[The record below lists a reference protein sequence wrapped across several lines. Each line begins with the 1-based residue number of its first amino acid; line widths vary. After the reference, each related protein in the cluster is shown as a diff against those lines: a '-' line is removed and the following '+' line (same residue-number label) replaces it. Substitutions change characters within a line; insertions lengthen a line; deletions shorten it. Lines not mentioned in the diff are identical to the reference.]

1 MRIGP
6 KAATVALFCVAI
18 CSRGWAQQVPSG
30 QTRNNSAK
38 VSHHARPHKS
48 TLTKD
53 DRASLLAVALDA
65 KRLRYSEHDCS
76 HLVHA
81 IYKRAGF
88 PYSYADSEDLYTG
101 VEGFQRAARPQP
113 GDLVVWHGHVGIVI
127 RPSQHA
133 FYSFLSRGP
142 AIDNYRSR
150 YWKARGQPRF
160 YRYLKSDSCAGCA
173 LARSQPE

>member
-6 KAATVALFCVAI
+6 KTATVALFCAAI
-18 CSRGWAQQVPSG
+18 CSRGSAQRAPSD
-30 QTRNNSAK
+30 QSVINSSK

-53 DRASLLAVALDA
+53 DRSSLLAVALDS
-65 KRLRYSEHDCS
+65 KHLRYSEHDCS

-81 IYKRAGF
+81 IYQRAGF
-88 PYSYADSEDLYTG
+88 PYSYAESEDLYAG
-101 VEGFQRAARPQP
+101 VEGFQRVSRPQA

-142 AIDNYRSR
+142 AIDDYKSR
-150 YWKARGQPRF
+150 YWKGRGQPRF
-160 YRYLKSDSCAGCA
+160 YRYLKNDSCAGCA